1 MEWTIYLDMDAFYV
15 SCELRDRPELKG
27 RPVIVGPDPTKGPS
41 RGVVLSASYEARPFG
56 VRSAQPVG
64 LAHRLCPEAV
74 WIDPDMEKYVRVSHE
89 VRAAVAAVEA
99 NLAPLSIDEMA
110 VRVDVPDAASA
121 EERARALQRTIREQL
136 GLPVSVGVAT
146 SQIVAKIATDLAKPG
161 GVKVV
166 PPDGVAEFLGPLSV
180 RAIPGVGPKTGEL
193 LHRYGVETIADLR
206 GTLPL
211 GLRRE
216 LGDFGA
222 WLRRLSRGIV
232 LEDPRRDEAGPRSR
246 SVDCTLEADSSDL
259 GELEKILDGMV
270 ERLVPSLEEEHLAFQ
285 TVTVALRWADFEQT
299 QRSRTLAASATS
311 RAALQ
316 VPARRLLAEIVERE
330 GRGAR
335 RPTRRL
341 SLRVERLRPRHGSER
356 PIESFGGAQGA
367 LK

>member
-1 MEWTIYLDMDAFYV
+1 MEWTVYLDMDAFYV

-64 LAHRLCPEAV
+64 LAHRMCPDAV
-74 WIDPDMEKYVRVSHE
+74 WVPPDMEKYGRMSHE
-89 VRAAVAAVEA
+89 VRELVASLEPHVV
-99 NLAPLSIDEMA
+99 PLSIDEMA
-110 VRVDVPDAASA
+110 VRLDVPDAATA
-121 EERARALQRTIREQL
+121 EGRAREFQQVIRERL

-161 GVKVV
+161 GLKLV
-166 PPDGVAEFLGPLSV
+166 PMDGVAEFLAPLPV

-216 LGDFGA
+216 LGDFAA
-222 WLRRLSRGIV
+222 WLHRLSRGIII
-232 LEDPRRDEAGPRSR
+232 EQHERDEGGPRSR
-246 SVDCTLEADSSDL
+246 SVDCTLHEDTQDL
-259 GELEKILDGMV
+259 SELERVLDGMV
-270 ERLVPSLEEEHLAFQ
+270 ERLVPSLEEEHLSFQ
-285 TVTVALRWADFEQT
+285 TVTVALRWADFDQT
-299 QRSRTLAASATS
+299 QRSRTLSASATS

-316 VPARRLLAEIVERE
+316 GPARRLLAEIVERE

-341 SLRVERLRPRHGSER
+341 SLRVERLRPRHGSDR
-356 PIESFGGAQGA
+356 PIESFGAGPPAA
-367 LK
+367 